1 MVRLFVSPWIE
12 FQEVSAHCGHFGEFQ
27 VILAEVGILADI
39 GFAFDIEENL
49 KKKAKKRLSQE
60 RRVYG
65 KGKKNEKEDKK
76 MRDLRYRSVQWNEKD
91 NKNKRKTN
99 SLKLRRRMK
108 DET

>member
-1 MVRLFVSPWIE
+1 
-12 FQEVSAHCGHFGEFQ
+12 
-27 VILAEVGILADI
+27 
-39 GFAFDIEENL
+39 
-49 KKKAKKRLSQE
+49 
-60 RRVYG
+60 
-65 KGKKNEKEDKK
+65 